1 MRDQRPLARFAA
13 PVAFLA
19 AVTVAVLLIRSGL
32 DGRERAVPAPATVLE
47 TTATTTAPE
56 PAATTTAP
64 TTTAPAEG
72 ESYEI
77 QSGDTLDKIAIQFD
91 TTVERLL
98 ALNPDVDPV
107 SLQLGQTIR
116 VK

>member
-1 MRDQRPLARFAA
+1 MRDRRSPARYAA

-32 DGRERAVPAPATVLE
+32 DGREGTVPRPATVLE
-47 TTATTTAPE
+47 TRATTTQPAPE
-56 PAATTTAP
+56 PTTTAATTTEAN
-64 TTTAPAEG
+64 EG
-72 ESYEI
+72 ETYEI

-91 TTVERLL
+91 TTVEELL
-98 ALNPDVDPV
+98 ILNPDIDPV